1 MQSRPPYAIVGLF
14 VVLLTAAIIV
24 TGVWFGFGDPKP
36 TANSY
41 FVYLTDSVAG
51 LRENSTVR
59 YRGVDVGRVRDIDLA
74 PGDPGR
80 VLLVLDIDRTVPVL
94 TDTVARL
101 STQGLTGLS
110 YVELTSEGEGE
121 PLVARP
127 GEEYPVITSRRT
139 LMGRIDTAG
148 GELLA
153 RVDEAT
159 RELAEAARR
168 FGAVF
173 DDDNREA
180 VSATLADIRLVA
192 ATLGGR
198 AETLGQGIDDLGALL
213 ADAAEAGERLPEL
226 VERTELTLAGLDRH
240 AGTLAGAA
248 QAVERLADTLRTES
262 ERLSGRIDRTT
273 TLTEQEL
280 VRFSSETQ
288 PALTRMLHELEGAAV
303 SLRRLGETLE
313 RDPSLLLYGHRD
325 RPLGPGEGGVY
336 PVAADPEA
344 GRADRAPRARA
355 HRAAGVARRARRGTA
370 RRSAHGASRAAARRS
385 GHALPR
391 RLGSSWRVRRQ
402 PLDRATGCTA
412 RRLAGRRARA
422 GRRRGGGHRAWGA
435 WPGRAA
441 ARVGAA
447 APRTR
452 RRS

>member
-127 GEEYPVITSRRT
+127 GEEYPVIMSRRT

-325 RPLGPGEGGVY
+325 RPLGPGEGG
-336 PVAADPEA
+336 
-344 GRADRAPRARA
+344 
-355 HRAAGVARRARRGTA
+355 
-370 RRSAHGASRAAARRS
+370 SR
-385 GHALPR
+385 
-391 RLGSSWRVRRQ
+391 
-402 PLDRATGCTA
+402 
-412 RRLAGRRARA
+412 
-422 GRRRGGGHRAWGA
+422 
-435 WPGRAA
+435 
-441 ARVGAA
+441 
-447 APRTR
+447 
-452 RRS
+452 